1 MSLIPDAS
9 LLVILVVFWIL
20 YALLRWS
27 LFGPVQEILRE
38 RRETV
43 EAARAEHEAAMAQT
57 AAKIEAERER
67 LNQARV
73 EGAARRDE
81 LRRAAETRR
90 QGVLASTRGETEG
103 RLGEAQEELERIVAH
118 ERRELEGTARVLA
131 GRMTEKLLERSA

>member
-9 LLVILVVFWIL
+9 LLVILVIFWTL
-20 YALLRWS
+20 YLLLRWA
-27 LFGPVQEILRE
+27 LFSPVQEILRE

-43 EAARAEHEAAMAQT
+43 EAARAEHEAAMAQA

-81 LRRAAETRR
+81 LRHVAEARR
-90 QGVLASTRGETEG
+90 QEVLASTREETEG
-103 RLGEAQEELERIVAH
+103 RLAEAQEELERIVAG
-118 ERRELEGTARVLA
+118 ERRELEAQARVLA
-131 GRMTEKLLERSA
+131 GRMTEKLLEKSA

>member
-57 AAKIEAERER
+57 AAKIETERER